1 LDRGKKHFI
10 MKRTTRYRLIE
21 YIRVKKVV
29 SAAELARVLKITA
42 ADARHHLASL
52 EDEGVVVVVDTRVQG
67 RGRPTQ
73 LYRLTRDINRHYLD
87 ALTSAV
93 LKVWLGGVTEVE
105 REGALRK
112 IAASLTAGWNQPG
125 GNLTQRLTY
134 TVRHLN
140 EMNYLA
146 RWEAH
151 IESPRILIMHCPY
164 ALMVKDHPETC
175 RMDVFVI
182 NNLLG
187 QPVTQIST
195 MGRCTT
201 GELQCIF
208 RLDPVALAIDTQ
220 AIAK

>member
-1 LDRGKKHFI
+1 

-29 SAAELARVLKITA
+29 SAAELARVLRITA

-73 LYRLTRDINRHYLD
+73 LYRLTRDYNRHSLD
-87 ALTSAV
+87 ALTGAV
-93 LKVWLGGVTEVE
+93 LNVWLGDVTETE

-112 IAASLTAGWNQPG
+112 IADSLTAGWNHPG

-134 TVRHLN
+134 TVRRLN
-140 EMNYLA
+140 EMNFLA

-151 IESPRILIMHCPY
+151 IEAPRILMTHCPF
-164 ALMVKDHPETC
+164 ALVVTDHPEIC
-175 RMDVFVI
+175 QMDAFVI

-187 QPVTQIST
+187 QPVTRISS
-195 MGRCTT
+195 MGRCAT
-201 GELQCIF
+201 GGMQCIF
-208 RLDPVALAIDTQ
+208 RLDPEALTLDTRAIG
-220 AIAK
+220 K